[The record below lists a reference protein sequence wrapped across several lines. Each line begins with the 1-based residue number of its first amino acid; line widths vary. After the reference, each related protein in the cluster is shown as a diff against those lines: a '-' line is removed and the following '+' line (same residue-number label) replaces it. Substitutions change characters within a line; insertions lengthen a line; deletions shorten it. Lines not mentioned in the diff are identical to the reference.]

1 MATVQLATRVDSHL
15 KKAID
20 AFCREYGYRIQR
32 FVQDALLDKLEEFED
47 LRDIR
52 KARKEP
58 TKPLSAVLKELK
70 AHGKL

>member
-1 MATVQLATRVDSHL
+1 MSTVQLATRIDSHI

-20 AFCREYGYRIQR
+20 ALCHEYGYRISR
-32 FVQDALLDKLEEFED
+32 FVQDALLDKLEELED

-58 TKPLSAVLKELK
+58 ARPLAAVLKELK